1 MPVLATPVPPLV
13 PGTIPV
19 KVVASAAMV
28 ILALPSKATPLMF
41 LDVANL
47 VAVAELPVTL
57 AAIGLVTVKLVSV
70 PTEVKEDPTI
80 VEFKEV
86 PVKVVAAAGTV
97 ISALPS
103 KAHPFI
109 FFVAANLV
117 AVAALPVGVI

>member
-1 MPVLATPVPPLV
+1 
-13 PGTIPV
+13 
-19 KVVASAAMV
+19 
-28 ILALPSKATPLMF
+28 MF

-86 PVKVVAAAGTV
+86 PVNVVAAAGTEYLHCRQKLLQLYFLW
-97 ISALPS
+97 LP
-103 KAHPFI
+103 I
-109 FFVAANLV
+109 
-117 AVAALPVGVI
+117 